1 MVVTTYSLQQ
11 IELILMLFIDT
22 NLRFGAECK
31 VLLADFRDHK
41 AGRKINKP
49 VGCSLYVQKIYELK
63 ISNWSYLAS
72 VLLTLHVITFLL
84 FLINFYFKLLRFS
97 AKGGKRFFR
106 PIWRT
111 CRHLEFWQFYAN
123 LVVHFHREPECACGV
138 VSRTTVPS
146 SSQIVKGLLKV
157 YVIYCV

>member
-1 MVVTTYSLQQ
+1 M
-11 IELILMLFIDT
+11 
-22 NLRFGAECK
+22 
-31 VLLADFRDHK
+31 
-41 AGRKINKP
+41 
-49 VGCSLYVQKIYELK
+49 
-63 ISNWSYLAS
+63 
-72 VLLTLHVITFLL
+72 LLTLHVITFLL

-123 LVVHFHREPECACGV
+123 LVVHFHCEPECACEV

-146 SSQIVKGLLKV
+146 SQVLHKSWRVSWRFMSFTAFKYHKFSALFCGFLNYPLSMSSDTISVMRHNNSCGKTLLDNWV
-157 YVIYCV
+157 EEVSCVTWAMF